1 MTDNMKSSDDVF
13 MHEIML
19 KIADQN
25 FRVFSLCS
33 EEDVDYLKSIYRD
46 KEKLRENMKKM
57 LFIGDELLSL
67 SQITIIEIFCLLTE
81 FLFEKCQG
89 LSNIEFCTISVVMQS
104 TLTYSFKIFSKRQIF
119 EFFKKEVIKH
129 SLDRPPYQISILS
142 KKTIEKLS
150 DFFIENIYK
159 RFEFLTYM
167 MTNSEDI
174 VISNKDLFHATLP
187 PILDISMGEKSLP
200 KKFKILKQYMDN
212 RKPKSELEQK
222 IEIILDFEREKL
234 DQLLEEKF
242 FQQDKVF
249 SEKVDELISKKKK

>member
-1 MTDNMKSSDDVF
+1 MTDNIKHPNEDIMD
-13 MHEIML
+13 EIML

-25 FRVFSLCS
+25 FKVFSLCS
-33 EEDVDYLKSIYRD
+33 EEDVDFLKSIYRD
-46 KEKLRENMKKM
+46 KEKLRLNIRKM
-57 LFIGDELLSL
+57 LFLEDELISL
-67 SQITIIEIFCLLTE
+67 KQITKVEIFSLLTE

-89 LSNIEFCTISVVMQS
+89 ISNIEFCTIYVIIHSIFS
-104 TLTYSFKIFSKRQIF
+104 YSFKKFSKRQIF

-129 SLDRPPYQISILS
+129 SLDRPPYQISILN

-167 MTNSEDI
+167 TTKSVDI
-174 VISNKDLFHATLP
+174 VIENKDLFHATLP

-212 RKPKSELEQK
+212 RKPKSDLEQK

-234 DQLLEEKF
+234 DVLLEEKF
-242 FQQDKVF
+242 FQQDKSF
-249 SEKVDELISKKKK
+249 TEKVDDLISKKKK